1 MKMKRIALALATF
14 AATTSVGFACTSVA
28 WNTDQYG
35 TMTSRTMDW
44 VESTKPVLGNINKGE
59 VRSIQGNGKGQTY
72 TVKYN
77 MVATLAY
84 GELVA
89 DGVNEKGLQANALFY
104 PDMTMKNAVSGG
116 EVTQFTFAEYVLAN
130 YASVEE
136 AYQAIPKLDI
146 ARVQMEGMPMEMNL
160 HWSITDKSG
169 DRLVVQLDEDGLKMY
184 RGEDA
189 MVMTNDPSLAKQLE
203 HKAEVVDSWGEH
215 ATRDTDYGSI
225 GNGNSTSRFLHAGY
239 FLSKL
244 EQPTST
250 RNGMMKLST
259 VPFRVAA
266 DAPYK
271 DFDTGRGV
279 DGYAT
284 EWTMTTSLET
294 GDVVFEYNFDDNWN
308 TVQYNVYDL
317 MGKEFRKSL
326 STNEIAQLKVD

>member
-1 MKMKRIALALATF
+1 MKMKSIALALATF

-28 WNTDQYG
+28 WNTDDYG
-35 TMTSRTMDW
+35 TLTSRTMDW

-59 VRSIQGNGKGQTY
+59 VRSIQGNGMGDTY

-89 DGVNEKGLQANALFY
+89 DGINEKGLQVNALFY
-104 PDMTMKNAVSGG
+104 PDMTMKDSVTGA
-116 EVTQFTFAEYVLAN
+116 EVTQFTFAEYALAN
-130 YASVEE
+130 YASVQE
-136 AYQAIPKLDI
+136 AYDAIPKLNL
-146 ARVQMEGMPMEMNL
+146 ARVNMAGMPMEMNL
-160 HWSITDKSG
+160 HWSLTDKSG
-169 DRLVVQLDEDGLKMY
+169 DRLVVQLDADGLKMY
-184 RGEDA
+184 RGEEA
-189 MVMTNDPSLAKQLE
+189 MVMTNDPSLAQQLE
-203 HKAEVVDSWGEH
+203 SKAKVVDSWAD

-244 EQPTST
+244 EQPSST

-271 DFDTGRGV
+271 DFGTGRGV

-284 EWTMTTSLET
+284 EWTMTSSLET
-294 GDVVFEYNFDDNWN
+294 GDVVFEYNFDDSWN

-326 STNEIAQLKVD
+326 SNNEMSQLKID